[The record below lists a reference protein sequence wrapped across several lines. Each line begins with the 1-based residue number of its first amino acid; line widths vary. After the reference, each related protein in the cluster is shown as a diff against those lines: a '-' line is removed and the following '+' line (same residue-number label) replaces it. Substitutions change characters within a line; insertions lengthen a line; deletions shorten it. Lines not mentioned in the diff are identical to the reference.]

1 MSENPRR
8 KVLIVDDERNIRSSL
23 AGLLADEGFEARTA
37 ASGEEALESLRAEA
51 FDLAILDVRL
61 PDTDGVSLLEQARA
75 LRSDLPV
82 VMMSGHA
89 SIDIAV
95 RAVRLGAFD
104 FLEKPLSP
112 DRLIVVARNATER
125 ARLVAENRRLKEDHP
140 SETILGESEKVRAL
154 RAAIAQIAPT
164 RGRVLIL
171 GESGTGKELVARALH
186 DGSARANAPFVK
198 MNCAAIPPELIESTL
213 FGHERGAFTGA
224 TSTAAGKFEQAHLGT
239 LLLDEVGDMSLE
251 TQAKLLRVLEAGE
264 IERVGGRRTI
274 PVDVRVLSATNK
286 SPLDE
291 IASGRFREDLY
302 FRLAVVPL
310 VVPPLRERGDDIILL
325 AEHFLARYAAEYG
338 RTPPRLERDAHAALS
353 AHAWPGNV
361 RELRNAM
368 ERAAIVLAGPAPTA
382 IGAAEI
388 RRLLDPGR
396 AASGTASRDA
406 SGPSRGS
413 SGERRDAPPAPA
425 ERGDPGGEGQ
435 PLSARLD
442 RLERDLIA
450 GSLARHRGSVAEA
463 ARELGVDRANLH
475 RKMRRLGITR
485 DGAPPRASDGAA

>member
-1 MSENPRR
+1 MSESPRR
-8 KVLIVDDERNIRSSL
+8 RVLIVDDEKNILSSL
-23 AGLLADEGFEARTA
+23 AGVLCDEGFDTRTA
-37 ASGEEALESLRAEA
+37 ASGEEALETVRAEA

-61 PDTDGVSLLEQARA
+61 PDTDGVSLLEKLRA
-75 LRSDLPV
+75 MRPDLPV
-82 VMMSGHA
+82 VMMSGNA

-112 DRLIVVARNATER
+112 DRLIVVVRNATER
-125 ARLVAENRRLKEDHP
+125 ARLMAENRRLKEELP
-140 SETILGESEKVRAL
+140 SEAILGESHAIRAL
-154 RAAIAQIAPT
+154 RDAIAQIAPT

-171 GESGTGKELVARALH
+171 GESGTGKELVAKALH
-186 DGSARANAPFVK
+186 DGSARANAPFIK

-224 TSTAAGKFEQAHLGT
+224 TTTSAGKFEQAHLGT

-291 IASGRFREDLY
+291 IAAGRFREDLY

-310 VVPPLRERGDDIILL
+310 MVPPLRERGADVILL
-325 AEHFLARYAAEYG
+325 AEHFLARFAAEYG
-338 RTPPRLERDAHAALS
+338 RVAPRLERDARDELLT
-353 AHAWPGNV
+353 HAWPGNV

-368 ERAAIVLAGPAPTA
+368 ERAVILLAGSS
-382 IGAAEI
+382 AAMI
-388 RRLLDPGR
+388 RLDDARRLLHPTRGTSGPVVRRGEDALR
-396 AASGTASRDA
+396 AAHPEPHQPVDA
-406 SGPSRGS
+406 NQSAGGDGLSL
-413 SGERRDAPPAPA
+413 A
-425 ERGDPGGEGQ
+425 E
-435 PLSARLD
+435 RLD
-442 RLERDLIA
+442 RLERDLISGA
-450 GSLARHRGSVAEA
+450 LARLRGNVAEA
-463 ARELGVDRANLH
+463 SRELGIDRANLH

-485 DGAPPRASDGAA
+485 EGAPPAADDGAT

>member
-1 MSENPRR
+1 MSDGPRR
-8 KVLIVDDERNIRSSL
+8 RVLIVDDERNILSSL
-23 AGLLADEGFEARTA
+23 AGVLGDEGFDTRTA
-37 ASGEEALESLRAEA
+37 ATGEDALETLRAEA

-61 PDTDGVSLLEQARA
+61 PDTDGVSLLEKARA
-75 LRSDLPV
+75 LRPDLPV
-82 VMMSGHA
+82 VMMSGNA

-112 DRLIVVARNATER
+112 DRLIVVVRNATER
-125 ARLVAENRRLKEDHP
+125 ARLVAENRRLREEAP
-140 SETILGESEKVRAL
+140 AEAILGESEAIRAL
-154 RAAIAQIAPT
+154 RDAIAQIAPT

-171 GESGTGKELVARALH
+171 GESGTGKELVAKALH
-186 DGSARANAPFVK
+186 DASPRANAPFIK
-198 MNCAAIPPELIESTL
+198 MNCAAIPPDLIESTL

-224 TSTAAGKFEQAHLGT
+224 TTTSPGKFEQAHLGT

-291 IASGRFREDLY
+291 IAGGRFREDLY

-310 VVPPLRERGDDIILL
+310 MVPPLRDRGADIILL
-325 AEHFLARYAAEYG
+325 AEHFLARFAAEYG
-338 RTPPRLERDAHAALS
+338 RVAPRLEREARDALL

-368 ERAAIVLAGPAPTA
+368 ERAVILLAGANPATIRSEDA
-382 IGAAEI
+382 
-388 RRLLDPGR
+388 RRLLHASDGASAPASRRAENAPR
-396 AASGTASRDA
+396 AAQPEMVDA
-406 SGPSRGS
+406 TRRP
-413 SGERRDAPPAPA
+413 ERSTGDGLSLA
-425 ERGDPGGEGQ
+425 EQ
-435 PLSARLD
+435 ID
-442 RLERDLIA
+442 RLERDLISEA
-450 GSLARHRGSVAEA
+450 LHRLRGNVAEA
-463 ARELGVDRANLH
+463 SRELGIDRANLH

-485 DGAPPRASDGAA
+485 EGASPAAGDETA